1 LYLTT
6 PQRCDGLLSGGFML
20 NKFSASRASQALP
33 GTAARTWAIALCV
46 PLSFAASVAM
56 AQNAAPAAVASTGAG
71 LQCILAG
78 RVDGDQRW
86 APQAR
91 GVELLDAQ
99 GRRVTSAD
107 KAALASV
114 KQARISS
121 PALLSACNGDQAL
134 AKGDDLPLAKK
145 TSSPAVSAGAA
156 PVIVEAV
163 GFPPLRVGG
172 ALVELRLSLA
182 PERVVTLTR

>member
-1 LYLTT
+1 
-6 PQRCDGLLSGGFML
+6 ML
-20 NKFSASRASQALP
+20 NKSTTSLASHAM
-33 GTAARTWAIALCV
+33 ARTAVRAWAAALCM
-46 PLSFAASVAM
+46 PLSLAASLAM
-56 AQNAAPAAVASTGAG
+56 AQNAAPAASTTAGADS
-71 LQCILAG
+71 QCILAG

-99 GRRVTSAD
+99 GKRVTSAD

-134 AKGDDLPLAKK
+134 AKGDDLPKAKK
-145 TSSPAVSAGAA
+145 TSSPAVSAGTA
-156 PVIVEAV
+156 PVNVEAV
-163 GFPPLRVGG
+163 SFPPLRVGG
-172 ALVELRLSLA
+172 TLVELRLSLA
-182 PERVVTLTR
+182 PDRVVTLTR

>member
-1 LYLTT
+1 
-6 PQRCDGLLSGGFML
+6 ML
-20 NKFSASRASQALP
+20 NKSTISSIITRAAV
-33 GTAARTWAIALCV
+33 RTCAVALCI
-46 PLSFAASVAM
+46 PLAAFASMAM
-56 AQNAAPAAVASTGAG
+56 AQNAAPVAATTSGAD

-99 GRRVTSAD
+99 GKRVSSAD

-134 AKGDDLPLAKK
+134 AKGDDLPKTKK
-145 TSSPAVSAGAA
+145 TSSPAVSVSTV
-156 PVIVEAV
+156 PVNVEAV
-163 GFPPLRVGG
+163 SFPPLRVGG

-182 PERVVTLTR
+182 PDRVVTLTR

>member
-1 LYLTT
+1 
-6 PQRCDGLLSGGFML
+6 ML
-20 NKFSASRASQALP
+20 NKSITSRASHAKVR
-33 GTAARTWAIALCV
+33 TFAHTFAHTWAVALCI
-46 PLSFAASVAM
+46 PLSIATSLAVAQSTAPSAAAS
-56 AQNAAPAAVASTGAG
+56 PGAD

-99 GRRVTSAD
+99 GKRVTSAD

-134 AKGDDLPLAKK
+134 AKGDDLPNTKK
-145 TSSPAVSAGAA
+145 TSSPAVSASTA
-156 PVIVEAV
+156 PVNVEAV
-163 GFPPLRVGG
+163 SFPPLRVGG
-172 ALVELRLSLA
+172 TLVELRLSMA
-182 PERVVTLTR
+182 PDRVVTLTR

>member
-1 LYLTT
+1 
-6 PQRCDGLLSGGFML
+6 ML
-20 NKFSASRASQALP
+20 NKSITSGASHAKVRTFAH
-33 GTAARTWAIALCV
+33 TFARTWAVALCIA
-46 PLSFAASVAM
+46 LSFATSLAVA
-56 AQNAAPAAVASTGAG
+56 QSTAPAATAAPGAD

-99 GRRVTSAD
+99 GKRVTSAD

-134 AKGDDLPLAKK
+134 AYGFAGVIPFVVLTVIAHLAA
-145 TSSPAVSAGAA
+145 AVSIARDKRLAA
-156 PVIVEAV
+156 
-163 GFPPLRVGG
+163 
-172 ALVELRLSLA
+172 ALG
-182 PERVVTLTR
+182 

>member
-1 LYLTT
+1 
-6 PQRCDGLLSGGFML
+6 ML
-20 NKFSASRASQALP
+20 NKFTTSRASSAIA
-33 GTAARTWAIALCV
+33 GAAVRTWALALCI
-46 PLSFAASVAM
+46 PLATVASVAM
-56 AQNAAPAAVASTGAG
+56 AQSAAPAASTTGGAD

-91 GVELLDAQ
+91 GVELLDGQ
-99 GRRVTSAD
+99 GKRVTSAD

-134 AKGDDLPLAKK
+134 AKGDDQATAKK

-156 PVIVEAV
+156 PITVEAV
-163 GFPPLRVGG
+163 NFPPLRVGG
-172 ALVELRLSLA
+172 TLVELRLNPA
-182 PERVVTLTR
+182 PDRIVSLTR

>member
-1 LYLTT
+1 
-6 PQRCDGLLSGGFML
+6 ML
-20 NKFSASRASQALP
+20 NKSFTSRASHAQA
-33 GTAARTWAIALCV
+33 GTFARTWAVALCIAS
-46 PLSFAASVAM
+46 SFAASVAV
-56 AQNAAPAAVASTGAG
+56 AQSTAPAAGATGAD

-99 GRRVTSAD
+99 GKRVTSAD

-134 AKGDDLPLAKK
+134 AKGDDLPNAIK
-145 TSSPAVSAGAA
+145 TSSPAVSAGTA
-156 PVIVEAV
+156 PVTVDAV
-163 GFPPLRVGG
+163 SFPPLRVGG
-172 ALVELRLSLA
+172 TLVELRLSLA
-182 PERVVTLTR
+182 PDRVVTLTR

>member
-1 LYLTT
+1 
-6 PQRCDGLLSGGFML
+6 ML
-20 NKFSASRASQALP
+20 NKSATSLASHAFHPVARTSLR
-33 GTAARTWAIALCV
+33 TVARTWAVALCI
-46 PLSFAASVAM
+46 PLSFVASLAVA
-56 AQNAAPAAVASTGAG
+56 QSTVPAAATTGAN

-99 GRRVTSAD
+99 GKRVTSAD

-134 AKGDDLPLAKK
+134 AKGDDLPNAKK
-145 TSSPAVSAGAA
+145 TSSPAVSAGTA
-156 PVIVEAV
+156 PVNVEAV
-163 GFPPLRVGG
+163 SFPPLRVGG
-172 ALVELRLSLA
+172 TLVELRLSLA
-182 PERVVTLTR
+182 PDRVVTLTR

>member
-1 LYLTT
+1 
-6 PQRCDGLLSGGFML
+6 ML
-20 NKFSASRASQALP
+20 NTSATSHSSRASHASRATPRAN
-33 GTAARTWAIALCV
+33 ARTWAVALCI
-46 PLSFAASVAM
+46 PLSLLASLAM
-56 AQNAAPAAVASTGAG
+56 AQSAAPAATTGADA
-71 LQCILAG
+71 QCILAG

-99 GRRVTSAD
+99 GKRVTSAD

-134 AKGDDLPLAKK
+134 AKGDNMPNAKK
-145 TSSPAVSAGAA
+145 SSSPAVSAGAA
-156 PVIVEAV
+156 PVNVDAV
-163 GFPPLRVGG
+163 SFPPLRVGG
-172 ALVELRLSLA
+172 TLVELRLSLA
-182 PERVVTLTR
+182 PDRVVTLTR

>member
-1 LYLTT
+1 
-6 PQRCDGLLSGGFML
+6 ML
-20 NKFSASRASQALP
+20 NKPTTSGSAPRATVRAWAMVLCISL
-33 GTAARTWAIALCV
+33 AAAGSLAT
-46 PLSFAASVAM
+46 
-56 AQNAAPAAVASTGAG
+56 AQNAAPFSSTTGGAD

-99 GRRVTSAD
+99 GKRVTSAD
-107 KAALASV
+107 NAALANV

-134 AKGDDLPLAKK
+134 AKGDDLPNTKK
-145 TSSPAVSAGAA
+145 TSTPAVSAGAA
-156 PVIVEAV
+156 PVNVEAV
-163 GFPPLRVGG
+163 SFPPLRVGG
-172 ALVELRLSLA
+172 TLVELRLSPTPDRIVSLS
-182 PERVVTLTR
+182 R

>member
-1 LYLTT
+1 
-6 PQRCDGLLSGGFML
+6 ML
-20 NKFSASRASQALP
+20 NKSLTSRTSHASARS
-33 GTAARTWAIALCV
+33 AARTWVALLCL
-46 PLSFAASVAM
+46 PLSFAASLAM
-56 AQNAAPAAVASTGAG
+56 AQSAAPVPAAAGAEA
-71 LQCILAG
+71 QCILAG

-91 GVELLDAQ
+91 GIELLDAQ
-99 GRRVTSAD
+99 GKRVTSAD
-107 KAALASV
+107 KAALATV

-134 AKGDDLPLAKK
+134 VKGDDLPNPKK

-156 PVIVEAV
+156 PVPVEAV

-172 ALVELRLSLA
+172 TLVELRLSLA
-182 PERVVTLTR
+182 PDRVMTLSR

>member
-1 LYLTT
+1 
-6 PQRCDGLLSGGFML
+6 ML
-20 NKFSASRASQALP
+20 NKSTTSLSSLATV
-33 GTAARTWAIALCV
+33 GTAARTWVVALCI
-46 PLSFAASVAM
+46 PLALAVSLAT
-56 AQNAAPAAVASTGAG
+56 AQTAAPATAAATTADK
-71 LQCILAG
+71 QCILAG

-99 GRRVTSAD
+99 GKRITSAD

-134 AKGDDLPLAKK
+134 AKGDDLPSVKK
-145 TSSPAVSAGAA
+145 ANSPAVSAGTA
-156 PVIVEAV
+156 PVNVEAV
-163 GFPPLRVGG
+163 NFPPLRVGG
-172 ALVELRLSLA
+172 TLVELRLSLA
-182 PERVVTLTR
+182 ADRVMTLTR

>member
-1 LYLTT
+1 
-6 PQRCDGLLSGGFML
+6 ML
-20 NKFSASRASQALP
+20 NKSTTSRASHAM
-33 GTAARTWAIALCV
+33 ARTTPRAAVRTWVVALCL
-46 PLSFAASVAM
+46 PLSFTASLAM
-56 AQNAAPAAVASTGAG
+56 AQSAAPAVNTTAGAD

-99 GRRVTSAD
+99 GKRVTSAD

-134 AKGDDLPLAKK
+134 AKGEDLPNAKK
-145 TSSPAVSAGAA
+145 TSSPAVSAGTA
-156 PVIVEAV
+156 PVNVEAV
-163 GFPPLRVGG
+163 SFPPLRVGG
-172 ALVELRLSLA
+172 TLVELRLSMA
-182 PERVVTLTR
+182 PDRVVTLTR